1 MLYCVGGGY
10 WNISKSSKAD
20 SSVAASGDAAGAG
33 AAAGGGKDEKWM
45 ISLSQE
51 QQMNTD
57 IRRTIFSVIM
67 SSEVSE

>member
-20 SSVAASGDAAGAG
+20 SSVTASGDAGGAG
-33 AAAGGGKDEKWM
+33 GGGGGKDEKWM

-67 SSEVSE
+67 SSEVSV

>member
-20 SSVAASGDAAGAG
+20 SSVTASDDAAGVAAG
-33 AAAGGGKDEKWM
+33 GGGKDEKW

-67 SSEVSE
+67 SSAVSE

>member
-20 SSVAASGDAAGAG
+20 SSVTASGDAAGA
-33 AAAGGGKDEKWM
+33 AAGGGGKDEKWM

>member
-20 SSVAASGDAAGAG
+20 SLVTASGDAAGA
-33 AAAGGGKDEKWM
+33 AGDCKDEKWM

-67 SSEVSE
+67 SSEVSV

>member
-10 WNISKSSKAD
+10 WNISKSSKAG
-20 SSVAASGDAAGAG
+20 SSVTASGDAGTAG
-33 AAAGGGKDEKWM
+33 GGGKDEKWM

-57 IRRTIFSVIM
+57 ISRTIFSVIM
-67 SSEVSE
+67 SSEVNE

>member
-20 SSVAASGDAAGAG
+20 SSVTASGDAAG
-33 AAAGGGKDEKWM
+33 AGGGKDEKWM

-67 SSEVSE
+67 SSEVSV

>member
-20 SSVAASGDAAGAG
+20 SSVTASGDAAGA
-33 AAAGGGKDEKWM
+33 AAGGCGKDEKWM

-67 SSEVSE
+67 SSEVSV